1 MTGTW
6 DGITIALSALNAQK
20 RGLDLTGQNIAN
32 ANTDGYTRQ
41 RLNLATMGAPARPSI
56 WATYQSPGTGVN
68 VTGIDRLR
76 DALLETRAQGRHAQ
90 LSDSTAVSSVLTE
103 IEQQFPEPSDKGL
116 QTTLNQFW
124 SGFGDVSNNPG
135 SSAARVQLLQR
146 GNVVTDWLNTTATN
160 LQTVATQQADQL
172 TKAVASVNSMTS
184 ELADLNYAIV
194 NGVVG
199 GLPVNDLLDRRDVL
213 AMKISEAVGGT
224 ISTAEDGS
232 ISIAINGSNLVNRS
246 QAEPLGVGLSGGQT
260 VVQWTNKGTPPPT
273 ASITTGQVNGLL
285 TVINTTIPT
294 WQSKLDDVAAALANK
309 VNTQQAAGYDLD
321 GNAGAAMF
329 TGTTAST
336 ITMAL
341 TGYRQIAASSH
352 APSGGAVS
360 LDGTNADAIANLATA
375 ADSPDVLYQ
384 NLVNGLGV
392 VVQASSQG
400 VSSLSAVV
408 SNIDGQRESNSGVNL
423 DEEMTNLLS
432 YQRAYE
438 AAGRMMS
445 AVDSALDTLINR
457 TGMVGR

>member
-6 DGITIALSALNAQK
+6 DGINIALSALNAQK

-32 ANTDGYTRQ
+32 ANTVGYTRQ
-41 RLNLATMGAPARPSI
+41 KLNLETLGAPARPSI
-56 WATYQSPGTGVN
+56 WASYQSPGTGVN

-90 LSDSTAVSSVLTE
+90 LSDSTAVSSVLNE
-103 IEQQFPEPSDKGL
+103 IEQQFPEPGQNGL
-116 QTTLNQFW
+116 QTTLNQLW
-124 SGFGDVSNNPG
+124 SGFGDVANNPG
-135 SSAARVQLLQR
+135 SPAARVQLLQR
-146 GNVVTDWLNTTATN
+146 GQVVTDWLNTSATN
-160 LQTVATQQADQL
+160 LDTVAREQADQL
-172 TKAVASVNSMTS
+172 TKLVSSVNSMTS

-224 ISTAEDGS
+224 ISTTDDGS
-232 ISIAINGSNLVNRS
+232 ISIAIYGSNLVNRN
-246 QAEPLGVGLSGGQT
+246 QAEPLQVGLSGGQT
-260 VVQWTNKGTPPPT
+260 VIQWTNKGTPPPT
-273 ASITTGQVNGLL
+273 VGVSTGTANGLL
-285 TVINTTIPT
+285 TAINTTMPT
-294 WQSKLDDVAAALANK
+294 WQAKLDAVAAALAAK

-329 TGTTAST
+329 SGVTART
-336 ITMAL
+336 ITMTL
-341 TGYRQIAASSH
+341 TDPRQVAASAY
-352 APSGGAVS
+352 APVGGSVS
-360 LDGTNADAIANLATA
+360 LDGSNADAMSNTA
-375 ADSPDVLYQ
+375 MLADSPDVLYQ
-384 NLVNGLGV
+384 NLVNALGV
-392 VVQASSQG
+392 VVQASTQG
-400 VSSLSAVV
+400 VSSLNSVV
-408 SNIDGQRESNSGVNL
+408 SNIDAQRESNSGVNL

>member
-6 DGITIALSALNAQK
+6 DGISIALSALNAQK

-32 ANTDGYTRQ
+32 ANTEGYTRQ
-41 RLNLATMGAPARPSI
+41 RLNLATLGAPARPSI

-90 LSDSTAVSSVLTE
+90 LSDSTAVSSVLLA
-103 IEQQFPEPSDKGL
+103 IEQQFPEPGENGL
-116 QTTLNQFW
+116 QNTLNQFW

-146 GNVVTDWLNTTATN
+146 GNVVSDWLNTTATN
-160 LQTVATQQADQL
+160 LETVAIEQADQL
-172 TKAVASVNSMTS
+172 TKLVSSVNSMTA
-184 ELADLNYAIV
+184 ELADLNHAIA

-213 AMKISEAVGGT
+213 SMSISEAVGGT
-224 ISTAEDGS
+224 ITTDVDGAVT
-232 ISIAINGSNLVNRS
+232 IAINGSNLINRS
-246 QAEPLGVGLSGGQT
+246 QAETLSVGSSGGQT
-260 VVQWTNKGTPPPT
+260 VLEWPDKGTPPPV
-273 ASITTGQVNGLL
+273 AIITTGRASGLL

-294 WQSKLDDVAAALANK
+294 WQAKLDDVAAALTNK

-329 TGTTAST
+329 SGTTART
-336 ITMAL
+336 ISMVL
-341 TGYRQIAASSH
+341 TDLRQVAASSQ
-352 APSGGAVS
+352 APVGGIVS
-360 LDGTNADAIANLATA
+360 LDGTNADALANIATA
-375 ADSPDVLYQ
+375 ADSPDSIYQ

-408 SNIDGQRESNSGVNL
+408 ANVDAQRESNSGVNL
-423 DEEMTNLLS
+423 DEEMTNLLA

>member
-6 DGITIALSALNAQK
+6 DGVSIALSALNAQK

-32 ANTDGYTRQ
+32 ANTEGYTRQ

-90 LSDSTAVSSVLTE
+90 LTDATAVNTALSE
-103 IEQQFPEPSDKGL
+103 IEQEFPEPGENGL
-116 QTTLNQFW
+116 QHTLNQFW

-135 SSAARVQLLQR
+135 SPAARVQLMER
-146 GNVVTDWLNTTATN
+146 GQVVADWLNATSIH
-160 LQTVATQQADQL
+160 LGTVATEQGDQL
-172 TKAVASVNSMTS
+172 EKLVTSVNSLTS

-213 AMKISEAVGGT
+213 AMSISEAVGGS
-224 ISTAEDGS
+224 ISTADDGS
-232 ISIAINGSNLVNRS
+232 IAISVNGSNLVNRS
-246 QAEPLGVGLSGGQT
+246 KAEVLQVGISGGAT
-260 VVQWTNKGTPPPT
+260 VLQWRDKGTPPPPVT
-273 ASITTGQVNGLL
+273 ITTGRANGLL
-285 TVINTTIPT
+285 TAINTTVPT

-309 VNTQQAAGYDLD
+309 VNTQQALGYDLD

-329 TGTTAST
+329 SGTTART

-341 TGYRQIAASSH
+341 TDPRQIAASSQ
-352 APSGGAVS
+352 APVGGSIS
-360 LDGTNADAIANLATA
+360 LDGTNADAMSSIATTA
-375 ADSPDVLYQ
+375 GSPDEVYQ
-384 NLVNGLGV
+384 ILVNGLGV
-392 VVQASSQG
+392 AVQASNQG
-400 VSSLSAVV
+400 VTSMTSVV
-408 SNIDGQRESNSGVNL
+408 ANADAQRESNSGVNL
-423 DEEMTNLLS
+423 DEEMTNLLA

-457 TGMVGR
+457 TGLVGR

>member
-6 DGITIALSALNAQK
+6 DGISIALSALNAQK

-32 ANTDGYTRQ
+32 ANTEGYTRQ
-41 RLNLATMGAPARPSI
+41 RLNLATLGAPARPSI

-90 LSDSTAVSSVLTE
+90 LSDSTAVSSVLFA
-103 IEQQFPEPSDKGL
+103 IEQQFPEPGENGL
-116 QTTLNQFW
+116 QNTLNQFW

-146 GNVVTDWLNTTATN
+146 GNVVSDWLNTTATN
-160 LQTVATQQADQL
+160 LETVAIEQADQL
-172 TKAVASVNSMTS
+172 TKLVASVNSMTA
-184 ELADLNYAIV
+184 ELADLNHAIA

-213 AMKISEAVGGT
+213 SMSISEAVGGT
-224 ISTAEDGS
+224 ITTDVDGAVT
-232 ISIAINGSNLVNRS
+232 IAINGSNLINRS
-246 QAEPLGVGLSGGQT
+246 QAETLSVGSSGGQT
-260 VVQWTNKGTPPPT
+260 VLEWPDKGTPPPV
-273 ASITTGQVNGLL
+273 AIITTGRASGLL

-294 WQSKLDDVAAALANK
+294 WQAKLDDVAAALTNK

-329 TGTTAST
+329 SGTTART
-336 ITMAL
+336 ISMVL
-341 TGYRQIAASSH
+341 TDLRQVAASSQ
-352 APSGGAVS
+352 APVGGIVS
-360 LDGTNADAIANLATA
+360 LDGTNADALANIATA
-375 ADSPDVLYQ
+375 ADSPDSLYQ

-408 SNIDGQRESNSGVNL
+408 ANVDAQRESNSGVNL
-423 DEEMTNLLS
+423 DEEMTNLLA